1 VVAALPV
8 LRIRIVLATQQPSW
22 VIVDRIRQRIITFL
36 ISDIIGF
43 EFSKRIAGKAH
54 RAAHQLPFSS
64 SNYSSKFP
72 ISGEA
77 NAQLHRGVLITGA
90 VSAFIKR
97 KLK

>member
-1 VVAALPV
+1 M
-8 LRIRIVLATQQPSW
+8 
-22 VIVDRIRQRIITFL
+22 IVDRVRQRIIAFL

-43 EFSKRIAGKAH
+43 ESLKRSAGKAH

-64 SNYSSKFP
+64 SNYSNKFP
-72 ISGEA
+72 ISCEA
-77 NAQLHRGVLITGA
+77 NAELHRGVLITGA